1 MYTEIVK
8 IIEGGMI
15 GDKEKVYNYAQVL
28 AENMEKSGDDLLAKK
43 IRSLLVNKKTR
54 MASLDDFSTKPVD
67 FESRMEMVDIFIPD
81 KSFEIPI
88 LKHYVNDEI
97 DEFIKSYWQRDEI
110 LRAGIEMV
118 SSLLLY
124 GPPGCGKTTV
134 ARFIAYKTGLP
145 LVTVRLDGLVSSL
158 LGSTAKNIRRIFDY
172 ASKRD
177 CILFLDEADQIRLV
191 KEVMGIIAVSDNNV
205 SAPYIAYKI
214 QAALTRALNNPDPFW
229 DSKKY
234 YNQEMLKLENEM
246 IVAMPSVPGNVVREI
261 MELAQKTPARIRI
274 LPGIYQSTNRSI
286 FSHIRDIQMEDLL
299 RREPVRTDLKEIS
312 EYISGH
318 TVMVTGA
325 GGSIG
330 SELCRQILDLSPA
343 KLVLVECCE
352 NNLFEIENELANRN
366 RPIEIHPELIDV
378 RHIAAL
384 EKVFLKHHPQV
395 VFHAAA
401 YKHVPMM
408 ERHPEEAFYNN
419 VLGTRNMAVLS
430 DRYGVETF
438 IFISTDKAVNP
449 TSVMGASKRL
459 AEMIIRDVNHHSKTN
474 FAAVRFGNVL
484 GSRGSV
490 IPTFIKQIEQGGPVT
505 VTHPEMKRYF
515 MTIPEAVQLVIQ
527 AGAMAKGGEIFV
539 LDMGKPVKIVDLA
552 KDLIR
557 LAGYEPGV
565 DIEIKYTGIRPGE
578 KLYEELFT
586 NKEQMV
592 STKHERIFISND
604 ELEEKYNNIEK
615 TILTFAQVGRTNN
628 KDVVEMIK
636 KLVPEY
642 RGTAGEQ
649 ERDEMVVG

>member
-1 MYTEIVK
+1 MNIKMHKTLRLFMM
-8 IIEGGMI
+8 III
-15 GDKEKVYNYAQVL
+15 DA
-28 AENMEKSGDDLLAKK
+28 
-43 IRSLLVNKKTR
+43 ILVNLGVYIALHLRFDGNIPAARWETYYTLAPIITLVFLITFMVLKLYSR
-54 MASLDDFSTKPVD
+54 IWEYASI
-67 FESRMEMVDIFIPD
+67 REMLAIISACTIGTAVIFLI
-81 KSFEIPI
+81 
-88 LKHYVNDEI
+88 
-97 DEFIKSYWQRDEI
+97 SY
-110 LRAGIEMV
+110 
-118 SSLLLY
+118 
-124 GPPGCGKTTV
+124 
-134 ARFIAYKTGLP
+134 LP
-145 LVTVRLDGLVSSL
+145 LVDHLPRSVYIISWCLIGGLIGLSRLSWRLFRYFFIKGNPEPRNVLIIGAGDAGFILAREIKHNPQLNLRVAAFVDDDITKH
-158 LGSTAKNIRRIFDY
+158 GRILYGARVEGD
-172 ASKRD
+172 R
-177 CILFLDEADQIRLV
+177 DQIPHLAE
-191 KEVMGIIAVSDNNV
+191 KYAIAEII
-205 SAPYIAYKI
+205 I
-214 QAALTRALNNPDPFW
+214 
-229 DSKKY
+229 
-234 YNQEMLKLENEM
+234 
-246 IVAMPSVPGNVVREI
+246 AMPSACGETIRSI
-261 MELAQKTPARIRI
+261 MYLANQTRAQVRI
-274 LPGIYQSTNRSI
+274 LPGIYQSTAGDLFFNLRE
-286 FSHIRDIQMEDLL
+286 IQMEDLL
-299 RREPVRTDLKEIS
+299 KREPVKLNYEEMSNYIAGRTVLI
-312 EYISGH
+312 
-318 TVMVTGA
+318 TGA

-330 SELCRQILDLSPA
+330 SELCRQIMDLSPA
-343 KLVLVECCE
+343 RMILVECSE
-352 NNLFEIENELANRN
+352 NNLFDIENELLDLNKG
-366 RPIEIHPELIDV
+366 PEICPELIDV
-378 RHIAAL
+378 RRKAAL
-384 EKVFLKHHPQV
+384 EKVFFKHHPQV

-430 DRYGVETF
+430 DQYGVETF

-628 KDVVEMIK
+628 KDVVEMIS

-642 RGTAGEQ
+642 RPRREKLG
-649 ERDEMVVG
+649 

>member
-1 MYTEIVK
+1 MTFRTRNLSLL
-8 IIEGGMI
+8 IIDAVLVNLAI
-15 GDKEKVYNYAQVL
+15 YSALLLRFDAHIPQNYINAYLGL
-28 AENMEKSGDDLLAKK
+28 APLITIIALLYLYGFKLYARLWEYASINELLAIFSAISFTMITVVTLILTFSLPGLPRSIYLLSWLLMNVYIGVSRISWRIMRTYYLNGKPHQTRRALIVGAGDAGAILAREIRSNTQVNLKVIGFIDDDPSKQRMMLGGIPVLGNRKK
-43 IRSLLVNKKTR
+43 IPGIVS
-54 MASLDDFSTKPVD
+54 S
-67 FESRMEMVDIFIPD
+67 MEV
-81 KSFEIPI
+81 
-88 LKHYVNDEI
+88 DEI
-97 DEFIKSYWQRDEI
+97 
-110 LRAGIEMV
+110 
-118 SSLLLY
+118 
-124 GPPGCGKTTV
+124 
-134 ARFIAYKTGLP
+134 
-145 LVTVRLDGLVSSL
+145 
-158 LGSTAKNIRRIFDY
+158 
-172 ASKRD
+172 
-177 CILFLDEADQIRLV
+177 
-191 KEVMGIIAVSDNNV
+191 II
-205 SAPYIAYKI
+205 
-214 QAALTRALNNPDPFW
+214 
-229 DSKKY
+229 
-234 YNQEMLKLENEM
+234 
-246 IVAMPSVPGNVVREI
+246 AMPSVPGNVVREI

-449 TSVMGASKRL
+449 TSVMGASKRI
-459 AEMIIRDVNHHSKTN
+459 AELVIRDVNQYSKTC

-505 VTHPEMKRYF
+505 VTHPDMKRYF
-515 MTIPEAVQLVIQ
+515 MTISEAVQLVIQ

-539 LDMGKPVKIVDLA
+539 LDMGEPVKIADLA
-552 KDLIR
+552 RDLIT
-557 LAGYEPGV
+557 LSGYEPGK
-565 DIEIKYTGIRPGE
+565 DIEIVYTGIRPGE

-592 STKHERIFISND
+592 STKHERIFISSN
-604 ELEEKYNNIEK
+604 ELEERYNNIEK
-615 TILTFAQVGRTNN
+615 TILTFARIGLTSN
-628 KDVVEMIK
+628 KDVVEMIS

-642 RGTAGEQ
+642 RPRREKLG
-649 ERDEMVVG
+649 